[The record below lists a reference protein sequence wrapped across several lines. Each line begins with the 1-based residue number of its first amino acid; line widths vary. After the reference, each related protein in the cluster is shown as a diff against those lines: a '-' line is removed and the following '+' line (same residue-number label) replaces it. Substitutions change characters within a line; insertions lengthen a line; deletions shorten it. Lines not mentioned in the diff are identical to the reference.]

1 MEFFIRKNST
11 EPVLKMQL
19 IQDGRSDFESFHKKL
34 TNATLAFSMKSEDT
48 GAFKILNQPA
58 GVVKKVSIE
67 STAPDEYYVY
77 YRWRKQDVNKTGR
90 FQGQFSVR
98 FLDDCNELIFP
109 IREDLYININDSFVR
124 TGCDCC

>member
-11 EPVLKMQL
+11 DPVLKMQL
-19 IQDGRSDFESFHKKL
+19 IQDGRSDFQSFHTKL
-34 TNATLAFSMKSEDT
+34 TNATLAFSMKNSDT

-58 GVVKKVSIE
+58 GVVKKVNIE
-67 STAPDEYYVY
+67 STSPDEYYVY

-90 FQGQFSVR
+90 YEGQFSVR